1 MIVPNQPAVDGSG
14 GGRVVEL
21 PDDYFED
28 VEMEPVQRQLRLTF
42 RDRDQDIPMIGYGGE
57 SRKLDASVNEMIA
70 RMNPADQKTA
80 SKMITDAAKEIRQ
93 AVDTITAPIKEPP
106 LEIFIKTGDGKNVA
120 LTSQNVLSLRKDGK
134 YLNPVFFDDLANA
147 IDEYETTQEKKE
159 GTKEWCALAKT
170 FYVMKVNLMKHTDEC
185 IKFESESIKSVVNR
199 DAGAIVAEQR
209 AMFAGV
215 TQEFS
220 NFINW
225 CNSNTSMTMQA
236 LGTLQGGLTGVSNS
250 LHEGVMTLTSQNAA
264 SNQKLINIE
273 GAVQALGQNSLNQ
286 QLQLYKGLES
296 NFGALSNQQVALR
309 KDISATS
316 EQLNGIA
323 KQIELLKNDEST
335 LAKDHSNQVGALVA
349 KMSDMTQD
357 IKGILKSQDAN
368 KTLNKQ
374 LIDSITAIISI
385 NESIEGIKTQTFEE
399 RNYLAAIGNM
409 LQQLCPIVPEIKA
422 NVESIQDA
430 SAKYGKE
437 IIESQ
442 QKIAESQI
450 ASVNKISEAL
460 ILFERSTADRQRVQE
475 EWQREALKAI
485 QAAATKQDINEMQLL
500 LKNYESNEM
509 QPRYNVEDVTKM
521 IMDFLERGF
530 QQYGDKIMDM
540 IRGLIGD
547 LRSQPAGNVPLLP
560 AGENRPALPPGAAV
574 PQLPPGGAP
583 LQLPP
588 GGGAPMLL
596 PPDINFDAS
605 APAFKPSGKSRG
617 VQKKT
622 KPAKKNSKYNVRI
635 TGPDGEIIEDPLT
648 NEAKAVEKD
657 LPMAVVGGGAPAG
670 GDLDLPDLPLVS
682 KGIRALQTKTKFSKS
697 SQNVAKMF
705 NELNKKAMVVRKV
718 GEMVI
723 GKEKTD
729 ELMRSMVMRGGSMVG
744 HALSRTVARAVA
756 PIVSRISNVSSTTMN
771 ILSAIKTVGG
781 LLARY
786 IGLFNKQADENTQQL
801 IRQNGLLEDA
811 INQLMELREAHDRER
826 FIQAPEVMKQ
836 LMDNVGEVQTIT
848 VPAVLHYG
856 KLETM
861 TPVERVRT
869 VMSLAGRSAPISTRT
884 HGIAVLKKNIT
895 DPALDNAAD
904 YKRAT
909 AKRRA
914 TRVKKIEHRRTNDP
928 LNKFFQGN
936 W

>member
-28 VEMEPVQRQLRLTF
+28 VEMEPVNRQLRLTF
-42 RDRDQDIPMIGYGGE
+42 REREQDVPIIGYGGE

-80 SKMITDAAKEIRQ
+80 SKMITSAAKEIRQ
-93 AVDTITAPIKEPP
+93 AVDTITAPIKDPP

-147 IDEYETTQEKKE
+147 VDKYETTQEKKE

-209 AMFAGV
+209 AMFAGI

-236 LGTLQGGLTGVSNS
+236 LGTLQGGLVGVSNS
-250 LHEGVMTLTSQNAA
+250 LHEGVMTLTSQNTA

-296 NFGALSNQQVALR
+296 NFGALSNQQAALR
-309 KDISATS
+309 KDISATN

-335 LAKDHSNQVGALVA
+335 LAKDNSNQVGALVA

-357 IKGILKSQDAN
+357 IKGILKSQVEN
-368 KTLNKQ
+368 KTLNQQ
-374 LIDSITAIISI
+374 LIDYITAIISM

-437 IIESQ
+437 IIENQ

-475 EWQREALKAI
+475 EWQRETLKAI
-485 QAAATKQDINEMQLL
+485 QAAATKQDIKEMQLL
-500 LKNYESNEM
+500 LKNHESNEM

-530 QQYGDKIMDM
+530 QQYGDTIMDM

-560 AGENRPALPPGAAV
+560 VGENRPALLPGAAV
-574 PQLPPGGAP
+574 PQLPPGAAAP
-583 LQLPP
+583 QLPP

-622 KPAKKNSKYNVRI
+622 KPEKNSKYNVRI
-635 TGPDGEIIEDPLT
+635 TDPDGHIIEDPLT

-657 LPMAVVGGGAPAG
+657 LPMAVFGGGAPVG
-670 GDLDLPDLPLVS
+670 GDLDLHDLPLIS

-697 SQNVAKMF
+697 AQNVAKMF

-756 PIVSRISNVSSTTMN
+756 PIASRLSNVSSATMN

-786 IGLFNKQADENTQQL
+786 IGMFNKQADENNLQL

-811 INQLMELREAHDRER
+811 INQLMELRELHDRER

-836 LMDNVGEVQTIT
+836 LMDKVGEVQTIT

-869 VMSLAGRSAPISTRT
+869 LMSLAGRSAPISTRT

>member
-28 VEMEPVQRQLRLTF
+28 VEMEPVKRQLRLTF
-42 RDRDQDIPMIGYGGE
+42 RERDQDVPMIGYSGE
-57 SRKLDASVNEMIA
+57 SRKLDTSVNEMIA

-106 LEIFIKTGDGKNVA
+106 LEIFIKTGNGKNVV

-147 IDEYETTQEKKE
+147 VDGYETTQEKKQ

-170 FYVMKVNLMKHTDEC
+170 FYVMKVNLMKHTEEC

-225 CNSNTSMTMQA
+225 CNSNASMTMQA

-296 NFGALSNQQVALR
+296 NFGALSNQQAALR
-309 KDISATS
+309 KDISATN

-335 LAKDHSNQVGALVA
+335 LAKDNSNQVGALVA

-357 IKGILKSQDAN
+357 IKGILKSQYAN
-368 KTLNKQ
+368 KTLNQQ
-374 LIDSITAIISI
+374 LIDSITAIISM

-437 IIESQ
+437 IIENQ

-450 ASVNKISEAL
+450 ASVNKVSEAL

-475 EWQREALKAI
+475 EWQRETLKAI
-485 QAAATKQDINEMQLL
+485 QAAATKQDIKEMQLL
-500 LKNYESNEM
+500 LKNHESNEM

-547 LRSQPAGNVPLLP
+547 LRSQPAGNVPLLQ
-560 AGENRPALPPGAAV
+560 AGENRSA
-574 PQLPPGGAP
+574 
-583 LQLPP
+583 LPP
-588 GGGAPMLL
+588 GGGAPLLL
-596 PPDINFDAS
+596 PPNINFDAS

-622 KPAKKNSKYNVRI
+622 KPAQKKSPYNIRI

-657 LPMAVVGGGAPAG
+657 LPMAVIGGAPAG
-670 GDLDLPDLPLVS
+670 GDLDLRDLPFVS

-697 SQNVAKMF
+697 AHNVAKMF
-705 NELNKKAMVVRKV
+705 NDLNNKALVVRKV
-718 GEMVI
+718 GEMVL

-729 ELMRSMVMRGGSMVG
+729 ELMRAMVMRGGSMAG

-756 PIVSRISNVSSTTMN
+756 PLVSRISNVSSATMN

-786 IGLFNKQADENTQQL
+786 IGMFNRQADENNQQL
-801 IRQNGLLEDA
+801 VRQNGLLEDA
-811 INQLMELREAHDRER
+811 INRLMELREAHDSDR

-836 LMDNVGEVQTIT
+836 LMDQVGEVQTIT

-904 YKRAT
+904 YKKAT

>member
-1 MIVPNQPAVDGSG
+1 MIVPNQSAVDGSG

-42 RDRDQDIPMIGYGGE
+42 RDRDQDISMISYGSE
-57 SRKLDASVNEMIA
+57 SRKLDASVNEMIT

-80 SKMITDAAKEIRQ
+80 SKMITSAAKEIRQ

-106 LEIFIKTGDGKNVA
+106 LEIFIKTGDGKNVV

-147 IDEYETTQEKKE
+147 VDKYETTQEKKE

-209 AMFAGV
+209 AMFAGI

-236 LGTLQGGLTGVSNS
+236 LGTLQGGLAGVSNS

-296 NFGALSNQQVALR
+296 NFGALSNQQAALR
-309 KDISATS
+309 KDISATN

-368 KTLNKQ
+368 KTLNQQ
-374 LIDSITAIISI
+374 LIDYITAIISM

-437 IIESQ
+437 IIENQ

-475 EWQREALKAI
+475 EWQRETLKAI
-485 QAAATKQDINEMQLL
+485 QSAATKQDIKEMQLL
-500 LKNYESNEM
+500 LKNHESNEM

-521 IMDFLERGF
+521 IRDFLERGF
-530 QQYGDKIMDM
+530 QQYGDKIMEM

-560 AGENRPALPPGAAV
+560 AGENGPALLPGAAV
-574 PQLPPGGAP
+574 PQLPPGAAAP
-583 LQLPP
+583 QLPP

-596 PPDINFDAS
+596 PPDINFSAS

-648 NEAKAVEKD
+648 NEAKAVEKN
-657 LPMAVVGGGAPAG
+657 LPMAVIGGAPVD

-756 PIVSRISNVSSTTMN
+756 PIVSRISNVSSATMN

-786 IGLFNKQADENTQQL
+786 IGMFNKQSDENNQQL

-904 YKRAT
+904 YKKAT

-914 TRVKKIEHRRTNDP
+914 VRVKKIEHRRTNDP

>member
-28 VEMEPVQRQLRLTF
+28 IEMEPVNRQLRLTF
-42 RDRDQDIPMIGYGGE
+42 RERDQDVPIIGYGGE

-80 SKMITDAAKEIRQ
+80 SKMITTAAKEIRQ
-93 AVDTITAPIKEPP
+93 AADTITAPIKDPP

-147 IDEYETTQEKKE
+147 VDKYETTQEKRQE
-159 GTKEWCALAKT
+159 TKEWCALAKT
-170 FYVMKVNLMKHTDEC
+170 FYVMKVNLMKHTEEC

-209 AMFAGV
+209 AMFAGI

-236 LGTLQGGLTGVSNS
+236 LGTLQGGLVGVSNS
-250 LHEGVMTLTSQNAA
+250 LHEGVISLTSQNAA

-286 QLQLYKGLES
+286 QLQLFKGLES
-296 NFGALSNQQVALR
+296 NFGALSNQQAALR
-309 KDISATS
+309 KDIATTN

-357 IKGILKSQDAN
+357 IKGILKSQDAG
-368 KTLNKQ
+368 KVLNQQ
-374 LIDSITAIISI
+374 LIDYITAIISM

-437 IIESQ
+437 IIENQ

-485 QAAATKQDINEMQLL
+485 QSAATKQDIKEMQLL

-547 LRSQPAGNVPLLP
+547 LRSQQAGNVPLLP
-560 AGENRPALPPGAAV
+560 TGAAV
-574 PQLPPGGAP
+574 PQLPGAAAP
-583 LQLPP
+583 QLPP

-622 KPAKKNSKYNVRI
+622 KPAQNNSKYKVRI
-635 TGPDGEIIEDPLT
+635 TDPDGTIIEDPLT

-670 GDLDLPDLPLVS
+670 GDLDLPDLPFVS
-682 KGIRALQTKTKFSKS
+682 QGIRALQTKTKFSKRA
-697 SQNVAKMF
+697 QNVAKMF
-705 NELNKKAMVVRKV
+705 NELNNKAMVVRKV
-718 GEMVI
+718 GEMVL

-729 ELMRSMVMRGGSMVG
+729 ELMRSMVMRGGSMAG
-744 HALSRTVARAVA
+744 HALSRIVARAVT
-756 PIVSRISNVSSTTMN
+756 PIVSRINNVSSATMN

-786 IGLFNKQADENTQQL
+786 IGMFNKQADKNNQQL

-836 LMDNVGEVQTIT
+836 LMDKVGEVQTIT

-869 VMSLAGRSAPISTRT
+869 LMSLAGRSAPISTRT

-914 TRVKKIEHRRTNDP
+914 KRVKKIEHRRTNDP

>member
-28 VEMEPVQRQLRLTF
+28 VEMEPVKRQLSLTF
-42 RDRDQDIPMIGYGGE
+42 RERDQDVPMIGYGGE

-80 SKMITDAAKEIRQ
+80 SKMITAAAKEIRQ
-93 AVDTITAPIKEPP
+93 AVDTISAPIKDPP

-147 IDEYETTQEKKE
+147 VDKYETTQEKRQE
-159 GTKEWCALAKT
+159 TKEWCALAKA

-296 NFGALSNQQVALR
+296 NFGALSNQQAALR
-309 KDISATS
+309 KDISATN
-316 EQLNGIA
+316 EQLNSIA
-323 KQIELLKNDEST
+323 KQIELLKNDENT
-335 LAKDHSNQVGALVA
+335 LAKDHSNQVGALVT

-374 LIDSITAIISI
+374 LVEYITAIISI

-437 IIESQ
+437 IIENQ

-460 ILFERSTADRQRVQE
+460 ILFERSTADRQKVQE
-475 EWQREALKAI
+475 EWQRETLKAI
-485 QAAATKQDINEMQLL
+485 QAAATKQDIKEMQLL
-500 LKNYESNEM
+500 LKNHESNEM

-530 QQYGDKIMDM
+530 QQYGDTIMDM

-547 LRSQPAGNVPLLP
+547 LRSQQAGNVPLLP
-560 AGENRPALPPGAAV
+560 VGAAV
-574 PQLPPGGAP
+574 PQLPPGAAAP
-583 LQLPP
+583 QLPP

-648 NEAKAVEKD
+648 NEAKSVEKD
-657 LPMAVVGGGAPAG
+657 LPMAVFGGGAPAG
-670 GDLDLPDLPLVS
+670 GDLDLPDLPFVS

-697 SQNVAKMF
+697 AQNVAKMF

-756 PIVSRISNVSSTTMN
+756 PIVSRISNVSSATMN

-786 IGLFNKQADENTQQL
+786 IGLFNKQADKNNQQL

-914 TRVKKIEHRRTNDP
+914 VRVKKIEHRRTNDP